1 MSNIYYLDPNTN
13 IIPTYRVSVSEGVFL
28 ESRFYRERA
37 LAGLKDKIAQFEREC
52 KEEQAK
58 AVPSEKYIIARQ
70 QKIKL
75 MRQTLEACR

>member
-1 MSNIYYLDPNTN
+1 MSNIYQLDLNTN
-13 IIPTYRVSVSEGVFL
+13 ISPTYRGVVPEAVFW
-28 ESRFYRERA
+28 ESRFYRELA
-37 LAGLKDKIAQFEREC
+37 LAGLKDKIEQFEREC

-75 MRQTLEACR
+75 MQRTLEACR